1 MGMSGKVRIVECITV
16 LSLLAAYFAL
26 AASSG
31 MRKSPVFDE
40 VPHLTAGVSHWR
52 TGDYRLNPEQGAL
65 PQRWAALPVAFGPF
79 GFPHTEQEAW
89 RLSDEWELGDQ
100 LFHRLGNDLE
110 SMLLRARSMVTL
122 LGVLLGLTVYL
133 WSRSLFGRRGA
144 FISLILFCF
153 SPTMLAH
160 GRFVTS
166 DLTLSLTLTVAVGAW
181 WLMLHRLRWYTIV
194 VSAAATGMVFLSKAS
209 ALVLIPM
216 LLIVTVA
223 QRVCKGRQSQHPT
236 SNVQRPTS
244 KSRGLSLGRW
254 ELGVGSWALVCTVV
268 THLFVVWIMVWAAF
282 GFRSMPGKDWDP
294 ARDRYLEPWDGM
306 LADGGAGARVIG
318 ALRKTR
324 VLPDAYLW
332 GIANARAHGRS
343 RRAFLAGEYSL
354 KGWRYFFPFAV
365 LVKTP
370 SAVLGMLCCAALA
383 GLYGRG
389 SRVRGSGFR
398 GKWDAVYRVWPLLM
412 LLGVYWAALLSMKL
426 NIGHRHALATYPAMF
441 ILAGG
446 AGAWLRRETRVH
458 MAGTVAVVVMLCT
471 MVVGALSTWPHYLA
485 YFNPMAGG
493 SAKGYRLLVD
503 SSLDWGQD
511 LPGLRKWLVEN
522 VDTAGP
528 EGQPYQDAG
537 RAGRPRPAAEVYL
550 AYFGKG
556 SPEYY
561 GIEAEDLLAGPPGA
575 GKMPAVRSGSAGFQS
590 VPDAAEARRSPGTL
604 AGGIY
609 CVSATMLQAV
619 HIVPMGRWCR
629 FYEQDYQR
637 LLSSEE
643 ARRKEADLFRQLRFG
658 RLAAYLR
665 EREPDDYVGYSI
677 LIFGLSDEEVKEA
690 LHGAPAE
697 LFDGH
702 GVAGVNCEF

>member
-1 MGMSGKVRIVECITV
+1 MLRQKSILVECLV
-16 LSLLAAYFAL
+16 VAVLLAAYFVL
-26 AASSG
+26 AVSSG

-79 GFPHTEQEAW
+79 EFPNTDQEAW

-133 WSRSLFGRRGA
+133 WSRHLFGVRGA
-144 FISLILFCF
+144 FVSLTLFCF

-166 DLTLSLTLTVAVGAW
+166 DMTLALTLTAAVAAW
-181 WLMLHRLRWYTIV
+181 WIMLHRLRWFTV
-194 VSAAATGMVFLSKAS
+194 LGSAVATGLVFVSKAS
-209 ALVLIPM
+209 AGILVPM
-216 LLIVTVA
+216 LLIVTVV
-223 QRVCKGRQSQHPT
+223 QRVSRAREAQHPT

-244 KSRGLSLGRW
+244 KSGTLSLGRW
-254 ELGVGSWALVCTVV
+254 TLDVGSWALMPAVLMHVV
-268 THLFVVWIMVWAAF
+268 VVWLMIWAAF

-294 ARDRYLEPWDGM
+294 ARDRYLEPWEGM
-306 LADGGAGARVIG
+306 LEDGGAGARVIG
-318 ALRKTR
+318 GLRKAR

-332 GIANARAHGRS
+332 GMANARAHGRS

-354 KGWRYFFPFAV
+354 KGWRYFFPFCV

-370 SAVLGMLCCAALA
+370 SAVFGMLCCALLA
-383 GLYGRG
+383 GMCGKG
-389 SRVRGSGFR
+389 VR
-398 GKWDAVYRVWPLLM
+398 GKWDGMYRLVPLLT
-412 LLGVYWAALLSMKL
+412 LLGVYWVALVLMSL
-426 NIGHRHALATYPAMF
+426 NIGHRHTLATYPAMF

-458 MAGTVAVVVMLCT
+458 LAGTAAVIVMLCT
-471 MVVGALSTWPHYLA
+471 MVVGALVTWPHYLS
-485 YFNPMAGG
+485 YFSPMAGG
-493 SAKGYRLLVD
+493 PANGYKLLVD

-511 LPGLRKWLVEN
+511 LPGLREWMEAN
-522 VDTAGP
+522 IEHRSPD
-528 EGQPYQDAG
+528 
-537 RAGRPRPAAEVYL
+537 RRVYL

-561 GIEAEDLLAGPPGA
+561 GIEADMLL
-575 GKMPAVRSGSAGFQS
+575 R
-590 VPDAAEARRSPGTL
+590 GTNIPEMV
-604 AGGIY
+604 GGTY
-609 CVSATMLQAV
+609 CISATLLQAV

-629 FYEQDYQR
+629 FYERDYQR
-637 LLSSEE
+637 LRSSEE
-643 ARRKEADLFRQLRFG
+643 ERLKESDLFRQLRFG

-665 EREPDDYVGYSI
+665 KREPDDHVGYSI
-677 LIFGLSDEEVKEA
+677 LIFRLSDEEVKQA
-690 LHGAPAE
+690 LHGPPAE

-702 GVAGVNCEF
+702 GVIGAE